1 MVEKTG
7 QYDQKCSMFRRL
19 AAIFYDGLCLFSVF
33 FLATLILIFF
43 TKGEAIE
50 NNNIGYDLLLA
61 LITYLYF
68 TWHWVHGGQ
77 TLGMRTWHI
86 KLKTRG
92 MGQLSLGNATI
103 RFCLSLL
110 SFICFGLG
118 FVWAFFDD
126 EKLTFHDRFSH
137 TRLINDR

>member
-1 MVEKTG
+1 
-7 QYDQKCSMFRRL
+7 MFKRL
-19 AAIFYDGLCLFSVF
+19 AAIFYDSLCLFSLF

-43 TKGEAIE
+43 IEGESVAS
-50 NNNIGYDLLLA
+50 NNIAYDLYLV

-68 TWHWVHGGQ
+68 VWHWVNGGQ

-86 KLKTRG
+86 KLKT
-92 MGQLSLGNATI
+92 QELNSLSWGNATL
-103 RFCLSLL
+103 RFALSLL

-118 FVWAFFDD
+118 FAWALFDA

-137 TRLINDR
+137 TRLINDKR

>member
-1 MVEKTG
+1 MPEKTD
-7 QYDQKCSMFRRL
+7 QYDQKCSMFKRL
-19 AAIFYDGLCLFSVF
+19 AAIFYDSLCLFSLF

-43 TKGEAIE
+43 TKGESIAS
-50 NNNIGYDLLLA
+50 NNIAYDLFLA

-68 TWHWVHGGQ
+68 VWQWVNGGQ

-86 KLKTRG
+86 KLKTQG
-92 MGQLSLGNATI
+92 LNPLSWGNATI
-103 RFCLSLL
+103 RYCLSLL

-118 FVWAFFDD
+118 FAWALFND
-126 EKLTFHDRFSH
+126 EKLTFHDRYSH